1 MMASIVYNN
10 PRVNIARLIKKI
22 QPTSSELKKARS
34 YSLSCRKRL
43 NKSFDLKKFKG
54 IGSHTR
60 DAAIRHYSDLD
71 FLVVLSRN
79 EVKWAGKI
87 INSNTFLSKVSQD
100 LNDRYINT
108 TIRKDGQAVVA
119 KFSSGQNSMDIV
131 PAFFKGFHSKWP
143 VYWIADGD
151 GDWLQTSPEAHN
163 SYIKIENRKSGGK
176 LYKAAQI
183 IRYWKYC
190 RSNPVPA

>member
-131 PAFFKGFHSKWP
+131 PAFLKAGTISIEFLLFLKVF
-143 VYWIADGD
+143 IANGQFI
-151 GDWLQTSPEAHN
+151 GLQMVMGTG
-163 SYIKIENRKSGGK
+163 YK
-176 LYKAAQI
+176 LAQKHTI
-183 IRYWKYC
+183 LILR
-190 RSNPVPA
+190 